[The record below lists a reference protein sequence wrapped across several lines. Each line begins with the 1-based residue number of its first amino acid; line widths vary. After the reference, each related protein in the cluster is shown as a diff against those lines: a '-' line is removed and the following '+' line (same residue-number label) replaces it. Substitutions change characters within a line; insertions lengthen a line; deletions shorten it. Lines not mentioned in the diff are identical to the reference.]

1 MKVTMEEQKLYDDFT
16 VSVFQRGY
24 EKGKEDATI
33 SYQNAYN
40 EGHVDG
46 YAKGLNDRKKEIEKA
61 KREGYDEG
69 VTDTIF
75 NTDTY
80 TQGLNDAWDCARKLI
95 VVESEGGLP
104 IREQLEI
111 FDNTFPV
118 EVLKKYTASE
128 AIAKIKEYENKRRP
142 NCSYLKNI
150 CPYDIKCV
158 DCEVFCSIK
167 RGRDKIKELKG
178 EE

>member
-1 MKVTMEEQKLYDDFT
+1 MTYKDEIKEKLMAYFKSWDGTKNTNELCEEICEILSEK
-16 VSVFQRGY
+16 SY
-24 EKGKEDATI
+24 ED
-33 SYQNAYN
+33 
-40 EGHVDG
+40 
-46 YAKGLNDRKKEIEKA
+46 
-61 KREGYDEG
+61 
-69 VTDTIF
+69 
-75 NTDTY
+75 
-80 TQGLNDAWDCARKLI
+80 GLNDAWECARKLI
-95 VVESEGGLP
+95 IVESEGGLP
-104 IREQLEI
+104 IGEQLEI

-118 EVLKKYTASE
+118 EVLKRYTASE

-142 NCSYLKNI
+142 NCSYLKDI